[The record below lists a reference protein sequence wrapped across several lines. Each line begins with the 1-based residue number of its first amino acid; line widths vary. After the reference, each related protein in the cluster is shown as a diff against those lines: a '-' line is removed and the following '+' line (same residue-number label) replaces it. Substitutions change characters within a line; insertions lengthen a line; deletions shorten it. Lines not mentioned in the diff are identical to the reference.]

1 MYNLTLENKNGNQ
14 LQLIQMG
21 GAYTITEINGL
32 NPPEATI
39 NTSSAALMDGEKYNS
54 SKVKMRTVNIAFAIE
69 YEAEKNRLAVYQVL
83 QSKKYVKIIYES
95 EYLSVFAEGYV
106 SSIDISYFKVK
117 QVVTVAITCPF
128 PYFKGLQMIVNE
140 LSSLTS
146 TFHFP
151 FASTAEPE
159 LVMGYIDPMTNTA
172 VPNNGSVECGLT
184 FELYARASI
193 TNPKIYNY
201 LTGEWIGLNYTMKAG
216 DLLTITTGR
225 GEKSVT
231 LLRQSEEIN
240 LFNYLMEGITWIQL
254 DIGGSE
260 FVYEVGTGLI
270 SNLLVN
276 ISHYDL
282 YEGV

>member
-21 GAYTITEINGL
+21 GAYTITDIKGL
-32 NPPEATI
+32 NPPPATI
-39 NTSSAALMDGEKYNS
+39 NTSGAALIDGEKYNS

-128 PYFKGLQMIVNE
+128 SYFKGLQMIVNE

-151 FASTAEPE
+151 FGSTAEPE
-159 LVMGYIDPMTNTA
+159 LVMGYIDPMANTA
-172 VPNNGSVECGLT
+172 VHNNGSVECGLT

-201 LTGEWIGLNYTMKAG
+201 LTGEWIGLNYTMEAG
-216 DLLTITTGR
+216 DLITITTGR

-231 LLRQSEEIN
+231 LLRQGEDIN
-240 LFNYLMEGITWIQL
+240 LFNHLMEGITWIQL

-260 FVYEVGTGLI
+260 FVYEVETGLI
-270 SNLLVN
+270 SNLLVT